1 MNYHLLYFQQT
12 LVVESD
18 SNIFQI
24 IWFWKLVAELNND
37 DRSKLLSFVTGTCRL
52 PHGGF
57 SELIGSNGPQKFVIE
72 KVGKENQLPRSHTW
86 YVYFNDT
93 WKFLT
98 DLSFQHIFSFN
109 RLDLPPYKSYD
120 QLKEKILYAI
130 RETRGFG
137 QE

>member
-1 MNYHLLYFQQT
+1 M
-12 LVVESD
+12 
-18 SNIFQI
+18 
-24 IWFWKLVAELNND
+24 
-37 DRSKLLSFVTGTCRL
+37 TGTCRL

-86 YVYFNDT
+86 LVHFNVRGSASQITD
-93 WKFLT
+93 FL
-98 DLSFQHIFSFN
+98 SFN
-109 RLDLPPYKSYD
+109 RLDLPPYKSND
-120 QLKEKILYAI
+120 QLKEKILYVI

>member
-1 MNYHLLYFQQT
+1 M
-12 LVVESD
+12 
-18 SNIFQI
+18 
-24 IWFWKLVAELNND
+24 
-37 DRSKLLSFVTGTCRL
+37 TGTCRL

-86 YVYFNDT
+86 YVYFKDT

-98 DLSFQHIFSFN
+98 DLSHKSFQHIFSFN

>member
-1 MNYHLLYFQQT
+1 MNYHLLYFQRT
-12 LVVESD
+12 LVVESE
-18 SNIFQI
+18 SIFVKI

-86 YVYFNDT
+86 
-93 WKFLT
+93 
-98 DLSFQHIFSFN
+98 
-109 RLDLPPYKSYD
+109 
-120 QLKEKILYAI
+120 
-130 RETRGFG
+130 
-137 QE
+137 